1 MAPASGNGG
10 REGFLI
16 EWGWGLMCPGKP
28 HQSFHFLELNSWE
41 ERGLKRGPWKE
52 GGGGL
57 HVFQV
62 VALGSR
68 TLTSLAKGSASWD
81 FNYLPSERPN
91 LM

>member
-1 MAPASGNGG
+1 
-10 REGFLI
+10 
-16 EWGWGLMCPGKP
+16 MCPGKP

-62 VALGSR
+62 VALGS
-68 TLTSLAKGSASWD
+68 TTYFSG
-81 FNYLPSERPN
+81 
-91 LM
+91 

>member
-1 MAPASGNGG
+1 MGVGA
-10 REGFLI
+10 RV
-16 EWGWGLMCPGKP
+16 
-28 HQSFHFLELNSWE
+28 SWE
-41 ERGLKRGPWKE
+41 TPSVPSFLGTQLLGGEGLKRGPWKE